1 MLMKTDNL
9 QEMVTQAYF
18 NLRNAILDAEKHP
31 DDESYELSEMHA
43 NDVYDEALKVLILS
57 RIEEEK
63 RVEQS
68 DELPFPLIVSFH
80 EFVKEFLTVLPADSA
95 MDADLCFQFREQP
108 FQGIVGIWQAQ
119 FRPVIESP

>member
-31 DDESYELSEMHA
+31 DNESYELSEMHA

-68 DELPFPLIVSFH
+68 DELPF
-80 EFVKEFLTVLPADSA
+80 
-95 MDADLCFQFREQP
+95 
-108 FQGIVGIWQAQ
+108 
-119 FRPVIESP
+119 